1 MTNLDSVQKQR
12 HHCVNEG
19 SYTQGYG
26 LPSGHIRLWEMYHK
40 EGRAPKKW
48 CLWTVVLE
56 KTLESPSDSKGIK
69 LVNLKR
75 NQPWIFSRRTDAE
88 AEAPVFWSS
97 DANSWLIGEVP
108 DAGKDWGQKKKRV
121 SENEIAG
128 WHHWCNGH
136 ELGQTS
142 GGSERQGGLAC
153 CSPWGCKELDTTG
166 WPNNSNSSVLSV
178 CWPVSPQ

>member
-1 MTNLDSVQKQR
+1 MGSTPIASWQMEGEKVEAVTDFLFLDSKITANGDCSHEIRRWLLLGRKAMTNLDSVEKQW
-12 HHCVNEG
+12 HY
-19 SYTQGYG
+19 STDKFPYSQGYG

-88 AEAPVFWSS
+88 AETPVILSS
-97 DANSWLIGEVP
+97 DVNCWLTEKVP
-108 DAGKDWGQKKKRV
+108 DAGKDWGQKEKRA
-121 SENEIAG
+121 SEEMAG
-128 WHHWCNGH
+128 
-136 ELGQTS
+136 
-142 GGSERQGGLAC
+142 
-153 CSPWGCKELDTTG
+153 
-166 WPNNSNSSVLSV
+166 
-178 CWPVSPQ
+178 